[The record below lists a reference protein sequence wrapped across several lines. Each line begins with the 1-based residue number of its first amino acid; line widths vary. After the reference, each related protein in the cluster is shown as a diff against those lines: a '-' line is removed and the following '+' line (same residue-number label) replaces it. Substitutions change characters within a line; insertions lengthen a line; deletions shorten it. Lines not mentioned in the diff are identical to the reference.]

1 MAGSPSLLHTGDDRP
16 HSTSMIGTD
25 MTELD
30 VPTTVTDSEKATIK
44 EIVCEILEIDPAEVT
59 EVSLFKEDHEADSLS
74 AIEILSALER
84 TFAIEID
91 QAKLTEMVNLAGVAS
106 VVAEARAQQ

>member
-16 HSTSMIGTD
+16 HSTSTIGTD